1 MPAQSRLDHSP
12 ETLVKLAS
20 QPIRDWRQAAVASL
34 VALAAIAFA
43 APAHAEDGVIRIQFG
58 SSKSVIGSGK
68 LLSETRAVSG
78 FQAIALRGSLNVVLR
93 QGTREGV
100 ELRAD
105 DNLLALIETQVVD
118 RDGVRT
124 LEIGTKK
131 DARYSSRNP
140 VVANVDLISL
150 QALAV
155 TGAGD
160 VAADALKTPS
170 LKVAITGSGDVKL
183 RQLAADEVSVK
194 ISGSGDIEFSGRTG
208 KLGVSIAG
216 SGDVNTRGL
225 DADDVSVSVAGS
237 GDANVA
243 ARKTLAVSIAG
254 SGSVMYTGDAAV
266 KSSIAGSG
274 SITKQ

>member
-1 MPAQSRLDHSP
+1 
-12 ETLVKLAS
+12 VKLALN
-20 QPIRDWRQAAVASL
+20 PIGTWRRVAGASL
-34 VALAAIAFA
+34 MALGAIAFT

-58 SSKSVIGSGK
+58 NWKSITGSGK
-68 LLSETRAVSG
+68 LGSETRAVSG
-78 FQAIALRGSLNVVLR
+78 FQAIALRGSMNVVLH

-105 DNLLALIETQVVD
+105 DNLLPLIETQVVD

-140 VVANVDLISL
+140 VIANVDLISL

-155 TGAGD
+155 TGSGD
-160 VAADALKTPS
+160 VLGDALKTSS

-183 RQLAADEVSVK
+183 RQLAADEVSIK

-243 ARKTLAVSIAG
+243 ARKTLSVSIAG
-254 SGSVMYTGDAAV
+254 SGSVVYTGDAAV

-274 SITKQ
+274 SVTKQ